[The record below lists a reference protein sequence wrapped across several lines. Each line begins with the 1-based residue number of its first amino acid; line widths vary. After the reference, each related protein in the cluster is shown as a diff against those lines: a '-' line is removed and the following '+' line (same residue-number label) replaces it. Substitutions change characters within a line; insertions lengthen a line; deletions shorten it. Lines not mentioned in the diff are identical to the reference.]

1 MVTMLN
7 EFPGVRVTFNLV
19 PSLMV
24 PFDAFARRKARDPHL
39 LIGLKPADT
48 LDQAE
53 RAFLVANAFHAPVDR
68 VIRPHPRYAEL
79 YTRRRQPDSLPQ
91 DVLDLQVIHKLVWMD
106 PTWCSR
112 DERLR
117 PGGQG
122 DELHRGGQGEASR
135 RGVGAAR
142 VSGRI
147 LPAAAATGRVEL
159 STSPFYHPI
168 LPLLCDSDV
177 TFAPTPVQS
186 SRRSCSRIPTM
197 PGRSWPAFDFRLAVL
212 VPARA
217 GVARRKAPCRTRPCA

>member
-19 PSLMV
+19 PSLWSGS
-24 PFDAFARRKARDPHL
+24 DAFARGKARDPHL

-79 YTRRRQPDSLPQ
+79 YTRRRQPDSFAAQ

-106 PTWCSR
+106 PAWLQR

-117 PGGQG
+117 KLLAKGTNYTEE
-122 DELHRGGQGEASR
+122 DKARLHA
-135 RGVGAAR
+135 
-142 VSGRI
+142 
-147 LPAAAATGRVEL
+147 VEL
-159 STSPFYHPI
+159 E
-168 LPLLCDSDV
+168 LLGSV
-177 TFAPTPVQS
+177 
-186 SRRSCSRIPTM
+186 
-197 PGRSWPAFDFRLAVL
+197 
-212 VPARA
+212 
-217 GVARRKAPCRTRPCA
+217 VAS